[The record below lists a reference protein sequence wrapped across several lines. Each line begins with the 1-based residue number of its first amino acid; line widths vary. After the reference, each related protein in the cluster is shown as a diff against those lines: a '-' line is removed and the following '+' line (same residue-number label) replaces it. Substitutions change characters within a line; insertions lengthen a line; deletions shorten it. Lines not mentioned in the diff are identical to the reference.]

1 MCRRHLAWGVVAALV
16 VVGTVGA
23 AQDRPYPIFTRDHLG
38 NTMKALGP
46 NFVAA
51 NASLADQDYATAKE
65 RLTRSREQLAT
76 TITFWLDHEKDDA
89 IAILRDAVSKM
100 DALDALLSEETV
112 DQAAATGMARE
123 VGAACQTCHT
133 VYREQDP
140 VTNEYRLKPGSV
152 G

>member
-1 MCRRHLAWGVVAALV
+1 MCRRHVAWGVVAALV

-51 NASLADQDYATAKE
+51 NASLVDQDYATAKE

-100 DALDALLSEETV
+100 GTVKLRLTALT
-112 DQAAATGMARE
+112 
-123 VGAACQTCHT
+123 
-133 VYREQDP
+133 
-140 VTNEYRLKPGSV
+140 
-152 G
+152 